1 MISSLML
8 LIMSFADILIPY
20 LVMCFFTEDY
30 FSQKK
35 IIVIYTLSVL
45 LNMLHWHF
53 LVIQLSVLIMYIVLN
68 KERLLQYHIKPIYII
83 LLFVMIHVLTG
94 DVCHLIISVI
104 VKVPFT
110 FEDIFSL
117 NDYSNAIYE
126 LILCL
131 FLFTIVS
138 MKIVNTKMQETKNK
152 LYMMIFGVG
161 IGLCVLLIQNYL
173 KNTISSTVIYS
184 CLIGVFLYLS
194 FVIFSFFKENLNT
207 KIENEKINEQYKLNA
222 FKLQSLLEKEQYFE
236 ELQKY
241 KHDIKNNLLT
251 LFYLYENEEYITA
264 KNYLEKLVGK
274 LDYTKECLQLS
285 DHLIINVILNDKIR
299 KNTHIK
305 FKVSCKCSDSLFIE
319 DVDLN
324 MLLSNVLDNAIEYLN
339 SHNLVDKYIDVNIIE
354 HQNILI
360 VSVKNPTYKS
370 FKYDSNMGTTKKDK
384 LNHGYGLSIVKNI
397 VNHYDGNV
405 EFESSNNTFS
415 VNILLKGDTSI
426 C

>member
-161 IGLCVLLIQNYL
+161 VGLCVLLIQNYL

-285 DHLIINVILNDKIR
+285 DHLIINAILNDKIR

-354 HQNILI
+354 YQNILI

-397 VNHYDGNV
+397 VNRYDGNV

-415 VNILLKGDTSI
+415 VNILLKGDTPI

>member
-20 LVMCFFTEDY
+20 LIMCFFTEDY

-45 LNMLHWHF
+45 LNMLNWHF

-94 DVCHLIISVI
+94 YVCQLIISVI

-110 FEDIFSL
+110 FEDIFGL

-251 LFYLYENEEYITA
+251 LLYLYENEEYITA

-285 DHLIINVILNDKIR
+285 DHLIINAILNDKIR

-339 SHNLVDKYIDVNIIE
+339 SHNMVDKYIDVNIIE

-415 VNILLKGDTSI
+415 VNILLKGDTPI

>member
-45 LNMLHWHF
+45 LNMLNWHF

-94 DVCHLIISVI
+94 YVCHLIISVI

-161 IGLCVLLIQNYL
+161 IGLCVLLIQNHL

-251 LFYLYENEEYITA
+251 LLYLYENEEYITA

-285 DHLIINVILNDKIR
+285 DHLIINAILNDKIR

-339 SHNLVDKYIDVNIIE
+339 SHNMVDKYIDVNIIE

-397 VNHYDGNV
+397 VNRYDGNV

-415 VNILLKGDTSI
+415 VNILLKGDTPI

>member
-20 LVMCFFTEDY
+20 LIMCFFTEDY

-45 LNMLHWHF
+45 LNMLNWHF
-53 LVIQLSVLIMYIVLN
+53 LVIQLSVLIMYIALN

-94 DVCHLIISVI
+94 YVCHLIISVI
-104 VKVPFT
+104 VKAPFT

-161 IGLCVLLIQNYL
+161 IGLCVLLIQNHL

-251 LFYLYENEEYITA
+251 LLYLYENEEYITA

-285 DHLIINVILNDKIR
+285 DHLIINAILNDKIR

-339 SHNLVDKYIDVNIIE
+339 SHNMVDKYIDVNIIE

>member
-1 MISSLML
+1 
-8 LIMSFADILIPY
+8 
-20 LVMCFFTEDY
+20 
-30 FSQKK
+30 
-35 IIVIYTLSVL
+35 
-45 LNMLHWHF
+45 
-53 LVIQLSVLIMYIVLN
+53 
-68 KERLLQYHIKPIYII
+68 
-83 LLFVMIHVLTG
+83 
-94 DVCHLIISVI
+94 
-104 VKVPFT
+104 
-110 FEDIFSL
+110 
-117 NDYSNAIYE
+117 
-126 LILCL
+126 
-131 FLFTIVS
+131 
-138 MKIVNTKMQETKNK
+138 MQETKNK

-161 IGLCVLLIQNYL
+161 VGLCMLLIQNYL

-251 LFYLYENEEYITA
+251 LLYLYENEEYITA

-285 DHLIINVILNDKIR
+285 DHLIINAILNDKIR

-339 SHNLVDKYIDVNIIE
+339 SHNLVDKYINVNIIE

-360 VSVKNPTYKS
+360 VSVKNLTYKS

-397 VNHYDGNV
+397 VNRYDGNV

>member
-285 DHLIINVILNDKIR
+285 DHLIINAILNDKIR

-324 MLLSNVLDNAIEYLN
+324 MLLSNVLDNTIEYLN

-370 FKYDSNMGTTKKDK
+370 FKYDSNMGTTKKNK

-397 VNHYDGNV
+397 VNRYDGNV

-415 VNILLKGDTSI
+415 LNILLKGDTSI

>member
-241 KHDIKNNLLT
+241 KHDIKNNLLK

-285 DHLIINVILNDKIR
+285 DHLIINAILNDKIR

-370 FKYDSNMGTTKKDK
+370 FKYDSNMGTTKKNK

-397 VNHYDGNV
+397 VNRYDGNV

-415 VNILLKGDTSI
+415 LNILLKGDTSI

>member
-20 LVMCFFTEDY
+20 LIMCFFTEDY

-45 LNMLHWHF
+45 LNMLNWHF
-53 LVIQLSVLIMYIVLN
+53 LVIQLSVLIMYIFLN

-94 DVCHLIISVI
+94 YVCHLIISVI
-104 VKVPFT
+104 IKVPFT

-161 IGLCVLLIQNYL
+161 VGLCMLLIQNYL

-251 LFYLYENEEYITA
+251 LLYLYENEEYITA

-285 DHLIINVILNDKIR
+285 DHLIINAILNDKIR

-339 SHNLVDKYIDVNIIE
+339 S
-354 HQNILI
+354 
-360 VSVKNPTYKS
+360 
-370 FKYDSNMGTTKKDK
+370 
-384 LNHGYGLSIVKNI
+384 
-397 VNHYDGNV
+397 
-405 EFESSNNTFS
+405 
-415 VNILLKGDTSI
+415 
-426 C
+426 

>member
-20 LVMCFFTEDY
+20 LIMCFFTEDY

-45 LNMLHWHF
+45 LNMLNWHF

-161 IGLCVLLIQNYL
+161 IGLCVLLIQNHL

-251 LFYLYENEEYITA
+251 LLYLYENEEYITA

-285 DHLIINVILNDKIR
+285 DHLIINAILNDKIR

-339 SHNLVDKYIDVNIIE
+339 SHNMVDKYIDVNIIE

-384 LNHGYGLSIVKNI
+384 LNHGYGLSIVKKI

-415 VNILLKGDTSI
+415 VNILLKGDTPI

>member
-53 LVIQLSVLIMYIVLN
+53 LVIQLSILIMYIVLN

-94 DVCHLIISVI
+94 YVCHLIISVI
-104 VKVPFT
+104 VKVSFT

-251 LFYLYENEEYITA
+251 LLYLYENEEYITA

-285 DHLIINVILNDKIR
+285 DHLIINAILNDKIR

-339 SHNLVDKYIDVNIIE
+339 SHNMVDKYIDVNIIE

>member
-285 DHLIINVILNDKIR
+285 DHLIINAILNDKIR

-370 FKYDSNMGTTKKDK
+370 FKYDSNMSTTKKNK

-397 VNHYDGNV
+397 VNRYDGNV

-415 VNILLKGDTSI
+415 LNILLKGDTSI

>member
-285 DHLIINVILNDKIR
+285 DHLIINAILNDKIR

-370 FKYDSNMGTTKKDK
+370 FKYDSNMGTTKKI
-384 LNHGYGLSIVKNI
+384 S
-397 VNHYDGNV
+397 
-405 EFESSNNTFS
+405 
-415 VNILLKGDTSI
+415 
-426 C
+426 